1 MNGLFQVLLT
11 LQNGSFYVTVN
22 FYMNDLKFMIS
33 LTIVTIDINEMVLS
47 GGFKNIL
54 LEQVHSSPC
63 LLSHISCNI
72 YGWVY
77 TWIGRSAR

>member
-54 LEQVHSSPC
+54 LE
-63 LLSHISCNI
+63 
-72 YGWVY
+72 
-77 TWIGRSAR
+77 